1 MDNAFATGPGIGVII
16 FYVLLMILLVVSNWK
31 IYEKAGQPGWAAL
44 IPIYNI
50 VVLFKIVNKP
60 LWWILMFF
68 IPIANIIF
76 MIKLYHALSLAFGK
90 GAGFTVGLILLG
102 FVFMPIL
109 AFGDAKYVLNDNSLE
124 NKLDDFGTQEAD
136 VNMEEA

>member
-60 LWWILMFF
+60 LWWIFMFF

-90 GAGFTVGLILLG
+90 GTGFTVGLILLG
-102 FVFMPIL
+102 IVFMPIL

-124 NKLDDFGTQEAD
+124 NKLDDFGTQEAA
-136 VNMEEA
+136 VNMEA